1 MKREAIIKIIIEEQK
16 VVIESL
22 QKSVEQYKIASD
34 LDEEST
40 HDPEDFSHQTE
51 AKDMQLRFEKTLKE
65 AEASL
70 TFLKGELKQ
79 NHDSIENGSLIETDQ
94 NFLFVGIS
102 VPVFE
107 FEGKD
112 VITFSENAPVF
123 QNLRGKNIGELVE
136 IGSNSLKILAFY

>member
-136 IGSNSLKILAFY
+136 IGSNYLKILAFY

>member
-51 AKDMQLRFEKTLKE
+51 KAEK
-65 AEASL
+65 
-70 TFLKGELKQ
+70 
-79 NHDSIENGSLIETDQ
+79 ETMI
-94 NFLFVGIS
+94 F
-102 VPVFE
+102 
-107 FEGKD
+107 
-112 VITFSENAPVF
+112 T
-123 QNLRGKNIGELVE
+123 NL
-136 IGSNSLKILAFY
+136 